1 MPNTQHVQSTNAS
14 YDRVPSGHLKRLVSS
29 GGILES
35 LPGLN
40 HRRVAG
46 TELDVHLRVA
56 DEVQVYCGLT
66 RLLVV
71 RRTAEGTVAVSA
83 HRTYREHDCG
93 KDIFR
98 DWRPEDSADFRESL
112 DRYVASVSVN
122 RRHVAGEGAVQSLWS
137 RVAEP
142 WVSFDREAV
151 LSYPSPVPR
160 RIADGLV
167 QARQEL
173 QSMFDRERW
182 DDVPKVG
189 NKLDRLAVDS
199 DGRLVLLELKNAG
212 ASSASVFYSPYQ
224 LLHYVWEWHCALEI
238 VRPQLQALID
248 ARVELGLTSPSVMKL
263 TGDIR
268 PAIGFGPD
276 RRSASVKHRYG
287 EVLRIC
293 NEHRPP
299 GVPCI
304 ETWAIEDDA
313 SPARVGSS

>member
-1 MPNTQHVQSTNAS
+1 MKSSNAS
-14 YDRVPSGHLKRLVSS
+14 YDRVPSGDLKRLISS
-29 GGILES
+29 GGILDS

-46 TELDVHLRVA
+46 MGLDVHLRVA

-66 RLLVV
+66 RLLDI
-71 RRTAEGTVAVSA
+71 RRTVEGTVAASA
-83 HRTYREHDCG
+83 HRTYRDQDCG
-93 KDIFR
+93 KGIFR
-98 DWRPEDSADFRESL
+98 DWRPEDSTDFSESL

-137 RVAEP
+137 RVTEP

-151 LSYPSPVPR
+151 LSQPSPAPQR
-160 RIADGLV
+160 NADGLV
-167 QARQEL
+167 HARQEL
-173 QSMFDRERW
+173 QSMADREGW
-182 DDVPKVG
+182 EDVPAVG

-212 ASSASVFYSPYQ
+212 AGSASVFYSPYQ
-224 LLHYVWEWHCALEI
+224 LLHYVWEWYCALEI
-238 VRPQLQALID
+238 VRPQLQAMID

-263 TGDIR
+263 TGGIR

-276 RRSASVKHRYG
+276 RRSASVKRRYK

-293 NEHRPP
+293 NGHRPP
-299 GVPCI
+299 GVPSI
-304 ETWAIEDDA
+304 ETWAIESGA
-313 SPARVGSS
+313 SPAEVGSS